1 MKHQDMFKRSR
12 SQLRSIEQA
21 KTKTAAFLG
30 KFWINADVSVGDF
43 LKKIWLGGGQR
54 FFNIV

>member
-43 LKKIWLGGGQR
+43 LKKFGWGGGQR